1 MKNNLVDDFI
11 KKAEGNSKTAFIYKK
26 GRRSI
31 KVSFDEFLNDVFLM
45 NEFLHKNTSGQNILI
60 FSYPYSYLFFV
71 SIFSCCFLGKN
82 IVIIDS
88 FGDRKKTKAMM
99 AQAELSDILTDNFTA
114 LLGLLLPG
122 KIKKLNVKNFKD
134 KRKHP
139 GLAEQDFSVSGK
151 NNPSIL
157 ENPFTTGKNLTKPQ
171 TASITTFTSGT
182 TGIPKKITRDLSFL
196 ENQIDLILNNAKFS
210 EDDLVYGLLPV
221 YTLLAVFMNHTCL
234 VSPRIDDCN
243 RFNVTMLLVPI
254 KKVQKI
260 KKPLHTVE
268 RAFLGGAILYK
279 NETDDILKKLP
290 VSKITYV
297 YGASE
302 GAVIYKTELH
312 RYKKNLFTFDEK
324 SSGINVEIQN
334 PDKNGTG
341 EIVISGKTVIGENN
355 RHNTGDYGRLENG
368 KLIILGRK
376 KYSRGEIS
384 FYNYEYDELLRKN
397 NPALKAAFSFYLNG
411 KIHVAYTG
419 RLKKESG
426 IIYHHFSRLPYD
438 QKHQTKLDYAK
449 VIKNL
454 SASSHPGF

>member
-26 GRRSI
+26 GRRCI

-99 AQAELSDILTDNFTA
+99 AQAELSEILTDNFTA
-114 LLGLLLPG
+114 PLGFLLPG
-122 KIKKLNVKNFKD
+122 KIKKLNVKGFKN
-134 KRKHP
+134 KRELWGKIQNGKKDFPASENSFTP
-139 GLAEQDFSVSGK
+139 GRK
-151 NNPSIL
+151 
-157 ENPFTTGKNLTKPQ
+157 LTKPQ

-182 TGIPKKITRDLSFL
+182 TGVPKKITRGLSFL

-234 VSPRIDDCN
+234 VSRRIDDCN

-260 KKPLHTVE
+260 KKPLRTVE

-290 VSKITYV
+290 ASEITYV

-312 RYKKNLFTFDEK
+312 RYWGNLFTFDEK
-324 SSGINVEIQN
+324 SSGINVEIKD

-368 KLIILGRK
+368 RLIILGRK

-384 FYNYEYDELLRKN
+384 FYNYEYDEYLRKN

-419 RLKKESG
+419 YLKKESG
-426 IIYHHFSRLPYD
+426 IIYHHFPRLPYD
-438 QKHQTKLDYAK
+438 QKHKTKLDYAK